1 MSVLNVKNLSAKI
14 GKFELKN
21 INLTVENGEIFVI
34 VGENGAGK
42 TKLLDTISGFLPV
55 KRGQIFLNGK
65 DITGKPPQ
73 ERNMGYIFQTLALF
87 PHLTVKENI
96 LYGTRFRKM
105 KDKKERFE
113 EIVSLFKIEHL
124 LDRRPEKLSGGEKQK
139 VALARTLILHPDIV
153 LMDEPTSALSPLER
167 ERIGI
172 EIKNILLKMHQSAIF
187 VTHNISEAYL
197 LDGRVGV
204 MENGKLIQIG
214 TTKEIIYTPKTE
226 TVATS
231 FGEVNTFNAT
241 ILKCGDGIC
250 SAKFSGGMIYFL
262 GNFRT
267 KERVKLFVRPE
278 DVLIKLSKNKTS
290 ARNNFEG
297 TVKDISFRGPLV
309 RIAVD
314 IGTLIAVYIT
324 KQSFEELGVEKEK
337 RVIAS
342 FKITAVHSLP

>member
-214 TTKEIIYTPKTE
+214 TTKEIIYTPKT
-226 TVATS
+226 
-231 FGEVNTFNAT
+231 
-241 ILKCGDGIC
+241 
-250 SAKFSGGMIYFL
+250 
-262 GNFRT
+262 
-267 KERVKLFVRPE
+267 
-278 DVLIKLSKNKTS
+278 
-290 ARNNFEG
+290 
-297 TVKDISFRGPLV
+297 
-309 RIAVD
+309 
-314 IGTLIAVYIT
+314 
-324 KQSFEELGVEKEK
+324 
-337 RVIAS
+337 
-342 FKITAVHSLP
+342 